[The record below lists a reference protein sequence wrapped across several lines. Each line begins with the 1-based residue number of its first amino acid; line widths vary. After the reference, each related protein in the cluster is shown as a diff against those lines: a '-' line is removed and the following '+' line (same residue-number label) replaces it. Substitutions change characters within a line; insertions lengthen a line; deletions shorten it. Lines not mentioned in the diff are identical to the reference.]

1 MRLLDIQAQE
11 TYLDLTEWVRGN
23 LPTGSLHVNES
34 GEVIIHTG
42 LELGMAG
49 ELEPIEYVCPMCEG
63 GHHPTLDCI

>member
-49 ELEPIEYVCPMCEG
+49 ELEVMG
-63 GHHPTLDCI
+63 GYDLL